1 MSTTETKEFLVSGG
15 PSGGGAYPV
24 TIAIGELLNKYVTVP
39 YKLKAV
45 VQPITAM
52 VESPKRLARGEVE
65 IAWTSAS
72 TAYPAA
78 LGTGAFKDMGK
89 VPMRVLFWGDPYAYH
104 IYTTNSKIQSVSD
117 LKGKRVAGELMGS
130 PPTNIIR
137 QAVFEAHGFSD
148 KDVKVMPFRNINECS
163 QLLKEGMADA
173 VMTTT
178 SFHAASIDEII
189 ASKPVYF
196 ISLSEET
203 IERVVA
209 KMGPMWTKVTIP
221 ANAYKGQT
229 SAVPTIGGY
238 AVFICRPD
246 LDETLAYSIVKA
258 IYDHQQ
264 EFWGYHAG
272 AKSWTLENTIAM
284 WAIPYHPGAIK
295 YYKEKGIWKGNM
307 DARQTRLLEI
317 FKWRISNGGTK
328 LVKTQPTSAIF
339 DEVEIAAFGCL
350 SFLLPCF
357 GYSTLTD

>member
-1 MSTTETKEFLVSGG
+1 MKKFSLVVIAVLWIITTTTGYTQPRSTPATPTTETKEFLVSGA
-15 PSGGGAYPV
+15 PSGGAAYSV

-39 YKLKAV
+39 YKLKVV

-78 LGTGAFKDMGK
+78 LGTGPFKDIGK

-130 PPTNIIR
+130 PPTNLVR
-137 QAVFEAHGFSD
+137 QAVLGANGLSD
-148 KDVKVMPFRNINECS
+148 NDVKVIPFRNIGECS
-163 QLLKEGMADA
+163 QLVKEGMAE
-173 VMTTT
+173 VGMTNT
-178 SFHAASIDEII
+178 SFPAVSIDEIT

-196 ISLSEET
+196 ISQSKET
-203 IERVVA
+203 IEKTVSTL
-209 KMGPMWTKVTIP
+209 GPVWTEVTIP
-221 ANAYKGQT
+221 ANTYKGQT
-229 SAVPTIGGY
+229 STVPTIGGY
-238 AVFICRPD
+238 GVFVSRPE

-258 IYDHQQ
+258 VYDHQQ

-272 AKSWTLENTIAM
+272 AKSWTLENTVAM

-295 YYKEKGIWKGNM
+295 YYKEKGIWKADM
-307 DARQTRLLEI
+307 DAKQSRLLEK
-317 FKWRISNGGTK
+317 FK
-328 LVKTQPTSAIF
+328 
-339 DEVEIAAFGCL
+339 
-350 SFLLPCF
+350 
-357 GYSTLTD
+357 

>member
-1 MSTTETKEFLVSGG
+1 MKKFLLLVVPIAFILSVIAGNTQPRSTSPTSTTETKEFLVSGA
-15 PSGGGAYPV
+15 PSGGAAYPV

-39 YKLKAV
+39 YKLKVV

-52 VESPKRLARGEVE
+52 VESPKRLARGEVN
-65 IAWTSAS
+65 IAWSSAS

-78 LGTGAFKDMGK
+78 QGAGIFKDMGK

-137 QAVFEAHGFSD
+137 QAVLEAHGLSD
-148 KDVKVMPFRNINECS
+148 KDVKVIPFRNIGECS
-163 QLLKEGMADA
+163 QLVREGMAD
-173 VMTTT
+173 VGMTTC
-178 SFHAASIDEII
+178 SFPAVSIDEIT

-196 ISLSEET
+196 ITQSRET
-203 IERVVA
+203 IEKVVA
-209 KMGPMWTKVTIP
+209 KLGPMWTEVIIP
-221 ANAYKGQT
+221 ANVYKGQT

-238 AVFICRPD
+238 SVFISRPD

-258 IYDHQQ
+258 VYDHQQ
-264 EFWGYHAG
+264 EFWSYHAG

-295 YYKEKGIWKGNM
+295 YYKEKGIWKGDM

-317 FKWRISNGGTK
+317 FK
-328 LVKTQPTSAIF
+328 
-339 DEVEIAAFGCL
+339 
-350 SFLLPCF
+350 
-357 GYSTLTD
+357 

>member
-1 MSTTETKEFLVSGG
+1 MKGFSLLIIAILLSITIATGYTQPRSTSTMSTTEAKEFLVSGA
-15 PSGGGAYPV
+15 PSGGAAYSV

-39 YKLKAV
+39 YKLKVV

-52 VESPKRLARGEVE
+52 VESPKRLARGEVH

-78 LGTGAFKDMGK
+78 LGTAVFKDMGK

-104 IYTTNSKIQSVSD
+104 IYTTNSKIQYVSD

-130 PPTNIIR
+130 PPTNLIR
-137 QAVFEAHGFSD
+137 QAVLGAHGLSD
-148 KDVKVMPFRNINECS
+148 KDVKVIPFRNIGECS
-163 QLLKEGMADA
+163 QLVREGMADA
-173 VMTTT
+173 GMTTT
-178 SFHAASIDEII
+178 SFPAVSIDEIT

-196 ISLSEET
+196 ISQSRET
-203 IERVVA
+203 IEKVLA
-209 KMGPMWTKVTIP
+209 NLGPMWTEVTIP

-238 AVFICRPD
+238 SVLISRPD

-264 EFWGYHAG
+264 EFWSYHAG

-284 WAIPYHPGAIK
+284 WALPYHPGAIK
-295 YYKEKGIWKGNM
+295 YYKEKGIWKGDM
-307 DARQTRLLEI
+307 DARQSRLLAN
-317 FKWRISNGGTK
+317 FK
-328 LVKTQPTSAIF
+328 
-339 DEVEIAAFGCL
+339 
-350 SFLLPCF
+350 
-357 GYSTLTD
+357 